1 MTKISVDLE
10 MLTNALDDHSDE
22 HQWCLDLELGEVIFV
37 SDIAP
42 EEDDELSTAMDEN
55 PKRFRFIDPLPSPQ
69 AFQVM
74 AEFVES
80 LKDEKASKA
89 LFRALNGPR
98 PFRNFKDAQLSFPAI
113 RDEWFSYHDKRY
125 RDFAIAWLQEEGI
138 EADIRSIREKG

>member
-1 MTKISVDLE
+1 MTRIPVDIE

-22 HQWCLDLELGEVIFV
+22 HQWCLDLETGEIIFV
-37 SDIAP
+37 SDIAL
-42 EEDDELSTAMDEN
+42 EEDDELATAMKEK
-55 PKRFRFIDPLPSPQ
+55 PERFRFIEPLPSTQ

-80 LKDEKASKA
+80 LKEEKAAKA

-98 PFRNFKDAQLSFPAI
+98 PFRNFKDALLSFPAI

-125 RDFAIAWLQEEGI
+125 RDFAIAWLKEEGI
-138 EADIRSIREKG
+138 EAEIQSFREKG